1 MADLIISHPLA
12 EQLREIAQR
21 EQRHVED
28 LLRDMIYQ
36 YESLSEERVTITPT
50 SVADAIAATE
60 GLVGG
65 PMLKIADAIKEAMDA
80 YYQDKLED
88 ID

>member
-1 MADLIISHPLA
+1 MADLIIPHPLA

-36 YESLSEERVTITPT
+36 YESLSEEEVTITPT
-50 SVADAIAATE
+50 SVADAIAATG
-60 GLVGG
+60 GLFDD
-65 PMLKIADAIKEAMDA
+65 PMLKIAGALKEAMDA
-80 YYQDKLED
+80 YYSNQNDD
-88 ID
+88 S